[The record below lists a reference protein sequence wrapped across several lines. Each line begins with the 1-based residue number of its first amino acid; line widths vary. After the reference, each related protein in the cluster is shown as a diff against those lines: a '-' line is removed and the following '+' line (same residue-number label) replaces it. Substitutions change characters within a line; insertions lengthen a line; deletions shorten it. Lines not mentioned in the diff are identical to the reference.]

1 MINYIIN
8 CMIFPLGLSILGIS
22 FIFISLFYLFFLV
35 FSIEAQIKNQGRDQ
49 VSTLFVVGSGFSAIR
64 TKMIFV
70 QVFDANSS
78 FAAIASFREPAEK
91 QGNLIHYFVLSEP
104 RIFP

>member
-1 MINYIIN
+1 
-8 CMIFPLGLSILGIS
+8 
-22 FIFISLFYLFFLV
+22 
-35 FSIEAQIKNQGRDQ
+35 
-49 VSTLFVVGSGFSAIR
+49 
-64 TKMIFV
+64 MIFV

-78 FAAIASFREPAEK
+78 FTAIASFREPAEK